1 MFRELGAIIIGSI
14 ALFLTP
20 YIGAYSIIAMMV
32 VIELFAT
39 LGTKKTS
46 GFSYLIGMFLC
57 EGYFL
62 YSGTGIIQ
70 LEYFLYVLVYLFF
83 RYKGKEWFINNNV
96 NGYLYLLFTLSV
108 PIFLD
113 FITDLMQID
122 MGILLFVTL
131 YLGFMRMS
139 DWILTSRFTVLLFAV
154 IQITSA
160 YQLDNFIIQD
170 SMKIYFVAGIV
181 LWTLMKWKTGGNA
194 NVSRVFKERALR
206 ESSEGIHQGLS

>member
-1 MFRELGAIIIGSI
+1 MFRELGAIIIGLT

-20 YIGAYSIIAMMV
+20 YLGAYSIIIMMI

-39 LGTKKTS
+39 LGSKKTS

-62 YSGTGIIQ
+62 YSGTGIVQ
-70 LEYFLYVLVYLFF
+70 LEYFIYVSVYLFF

-113 FITDLMQID
+113 FITDLMEID

-139 DWILTSRFTVLLFAV
+139 DWILTSKFTVLLFAV

-194 NVSRVFKERALR
+194 NVSRVFEERAFR
-206 ESSEGIHQGLS
+206 ESSQGVH

>member
-1 MFRELGAIIIGSI
+1 MLKELGAIIIGSI

-20 YIGAYSIIAMMV
+20 YIGAYSIIIMMI

-39 LGTKKTS
+39 LGSKKTS
-46 GFSYLIGMFLC
+46 GFSYLVGMFLC

-62 YSGTGIIQ
+62 YSGTGIVQ
-70 LEYFLYVLVYLFF
+70 LEYFIYVSVYLFF

-113 FITDLMQID
+113 FITDLMEID

-139 DWILTSRFTVLLFAV
+139 DWILTSKFTVLLFAV

-160 YQLDNFIIQD
+160 YQLDNFMIQD

-194 NVSRVFKERALR
+194 NVSRVFEERAFG
-206 ESSEGIHQGLS
+206 ESSQGVHQGLS